1 MATVTDWRAKM
12 IKKTRIKRNK
22 KEEPKIII
30 FTAVVCAV
38 LCLIYI
44 PFAKAGVLA
53 FLYSYEPHDY
63 ERQYM
68 RQYLERYESI
78 QDGTAKDPKSE
89 HFDSAEDIANVLYS
103 TINDKTAYSD
113 TMIGLPGAAGL
124 TFPVCRYGGAVW
136 IADRE
141 SGDLLIRGDLLAL
154 SEGSKRPLC
163 DIRAT
168 FSDEACSE
176 MSSYY
181 YKMMESLNYLDSITS
196 IDLNYPHVEKYI
208 CRDGLIYPLVI
219 TFFEDGKENATFV
232 SDKPFEYDPSE
243 VIESSECIV
252 VDEILDPLDPKYLI
266 AKQLSDESY
275 AKFLANPEQRQYPV
289 NYSYH
294 GRGATITR
302 TSFETT
308 SRNIVCYS
316 EIIDYSGILKFAR
329 TVGCLFII
337 LICAIIALILCS
349 KAKRK
354 RQRAEYERSVTNALA
369 HNYKSSLMIVRS
381 CAENLIAGVSEEK
394 KAQYEKKIIDETDR
408 MNESTEKILSFYRTG
423 AAGYEPA
430 SDTIDAS
437 AVCRELI
444 GKYESTSESRNLKWE
459 VDDKEKFSFEGDA
472 VLFTMAMDNLIG
484 NAAKYA
490 LPGTTASIRSRID
503 GLTLENSWNPIDKF
517 TKKPTRFFEAFV
529 TGDDTPGRSNSGLG
543 LSVAKDLLER
553 MGLKISAKAD
563 SSRVSFDIKK
573 K

>member
-1 MATVTDWRAKM
+1 MT
-12 IKKTRIKRNK
+12 KKTRIKRNK
-22 KEEPKIII
+22 KEEPRIIL
-30 FTAVVCAV
+30 FTAVICAV

-44 PFAKAGVLA
+44 PFAKAAVLA
-53 FLYSYEPHDY
+53 FLYAYEPQDY
-63 ERQYM
+63 NRQYM

-78 QDGTAKDPKSE
+78 QDGTAEDPKSDF
-89 HFDSAEDIANVLYS
+89 FDSAEDIANVLYS
-103 TINDKTAYSD
+103 TVNDKSAYTGS
-113 TMIGLPGAAGL
+113 MIGLAGKKGL
-124 TFPVCRYGGAVW
+124 SFPLYRYGGAVW
-136 IADRE
+136 IAERE
-141 SGDLLIRGDLLAL
+141 SGELMIGGDLLVL
-154 SEGSKRPLC
+154 RDGGKRPLC

-168 FSDEACSE
+168 FSDEECSR
-176 MSSYY
+176 MCIYY
-181 YKMMESLNYLDSITS
+181 NKIIESIEYVDDVIAFDYNS
-196 IDLNYPHVEKYI
+196 PHVEKYV

-219 TFFEDGKENATFV
+219 TFVEDGGENVTFV

-243 VIESSECIV
+243 VIESSECIIA
-252 VDEILDPLDPKYLI
+252 DEMLDPFDPQYDL

-275 AKFLANPEQRQYPV
+275 EKFLANPEQRRYPS
-289 NYSYH
+289 NYTYTGS
-294 GRGATITR
+294 GATITR

-308 SRNIVCYS
+308 DRHIVCYT
-316 EIIDYSGILKFAR
+316 EIIDYSGIIKFAR
-329 TVGCLFII
+329 TVGCVFII
-337 LICAIIALILCS
+337 LICAVIALILCI
-349 KAKRK
+349 KAKHK

-394 KAQYEKKIIDETDR
+394 KAQYEKKIMDETDR

-430 SDTIDAS
+430 SDKIDAG

-444 GKYESTSESRNLKWE
+444 GKYESTSESRDLKWE
-459 VDDKEKFSFEGDA
+459 VDDKDKFSFEGDA

-490 LPGTTASIRSRID
+490 LSGSTVNIRTGGS
-503 GLTLENSWNPIDKF
+503 GVTLENSWKPVDKF
-517 TKKPTRFFEAFV
+517 IKKPARFFDAFV

-563 SSRVSFDIKK
+563 SSKVYFDIKK